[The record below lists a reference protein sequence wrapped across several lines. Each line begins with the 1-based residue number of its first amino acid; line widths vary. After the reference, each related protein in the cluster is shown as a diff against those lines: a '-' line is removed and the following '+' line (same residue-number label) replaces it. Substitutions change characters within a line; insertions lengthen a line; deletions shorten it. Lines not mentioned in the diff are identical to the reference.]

1 MKLWAL
7 SLVLTLMLM
16 GTGVA
21 LYRVITADDGY
32 LWLAAVVQLTCT
44 LVVGRIW
51 LENKP

>member
-1 MKLWAL
+1 MRLWAL
-7 SLVLTLMLM
+7 SLALTLMLM
-16 GTGVA
+16 GTAVA
-21 LYRVITADDGY
+21 LYRLVTIEGGY